1 MLFQVEHALRALQM
15 HPRRVWTQHGH
26 SRMVLEPTTEAAA
39 TDAPS
44 PQLILTATRVPFPK
58 GPLIL

>member
-1 MLFQVEHALRALQM
+1 MEHALRALQM

-26 SRMVLEPTTEAAA
+26 AKMVLEPTIEAGSS
-39 TDAPS
+39 DAPS
-44 PQLILTATRVPFPK
+44 PQLILTVDRVPFPK